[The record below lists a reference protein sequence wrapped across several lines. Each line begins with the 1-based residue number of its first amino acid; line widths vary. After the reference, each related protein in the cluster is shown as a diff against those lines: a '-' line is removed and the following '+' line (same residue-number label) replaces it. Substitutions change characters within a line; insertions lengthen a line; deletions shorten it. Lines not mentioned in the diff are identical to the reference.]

1 MRPTMLLALIVF
13 GLLCPLLTHSSAK
26 EKPLL
31 HALSVGAFIGACAL
45 ALVNRDQW

>member
-1 MRPTMLLALIVF
+1 MLLALIAF

-31 HALSVGAFIGACAL
+31 HTLSVGAFIVIGACAL
-45 ALVNRDQW
+45 ALLNRDQW